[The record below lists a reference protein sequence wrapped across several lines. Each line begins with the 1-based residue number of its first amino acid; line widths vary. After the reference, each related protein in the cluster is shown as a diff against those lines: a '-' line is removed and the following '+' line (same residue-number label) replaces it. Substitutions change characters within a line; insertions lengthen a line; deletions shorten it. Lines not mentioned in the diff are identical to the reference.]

1 MSTASQTASDASGS
15 DALATDSRERAV
27 RSLLRHPPLRRLW
40 NAQVVG
46 GIGDALAVLVLLLLT
61 LQAAVESGSFG
72 SGYRGAAFAVAAVF
86 GARVLSTLLFG
97 AVLLG
102 PMTSLTAPSGPF
114 DRRWTMIGSDGLR
127 LALLVVAPLWL
138 DWTPDN
144 ALAILLVTV
153 FLTGV
158 AERFWT
164 VAREGAAPALLPA
177 PAAGGR
183 FRTAPAGPPRVAAH
197 AVAAH
202 RLRRRTRRGR
212 GPPGRHADRQP
223 AGHGRRVVLP
233 APGGPRLLPRG
244 RTVRRVR
251 LDPLLRRAARLADA
265 PAALA
270 AGGSAAAVQG

>member
-1 MSTASQTASDASGS
+1 MERSSGRRHRGRTRRAGAPPADAPGGGGVRFLRQRIPRGRVRGRRRVRRPGPVDAPFRSRTPRSDDLAHGAQRSVRPALDHDRVRRAASG
-15 DALATDSRERAV
+15 
-27 RSLLRHPPLRRLW
+27 
-40 NAQVVG
+40 
-46 GIGDALAVLVLLLLT
+46 
-61 LQAAVESGSFG
+61 AAR
-72 SGYRGAAFAVAAVF
+72 RGAAVARLD
-86 GARVLSTLLFG
+86 ARQRVGDPARHRFPDRRRRTLL
-97 AVLLG
+97 
-102 PMTSLTAPSGPF
+102 
-114 DRRWTMIGSDGLR
+114 DRRPR
-127 LALLVVAPLWL
+127 
-138 DWTPDN
+138 
-144 ALAILLVTV
+144 
-153 FLTGV
+153 
-158 AERFWT
+158 RRR
-164 VAREGAAPALLPA
+164 ARAAAR